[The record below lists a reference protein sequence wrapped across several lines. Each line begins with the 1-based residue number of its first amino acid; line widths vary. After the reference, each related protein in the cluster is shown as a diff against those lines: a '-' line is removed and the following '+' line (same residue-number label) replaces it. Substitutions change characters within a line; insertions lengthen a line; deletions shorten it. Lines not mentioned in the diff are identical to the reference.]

1 MSEEKIKILVVDDD
15 LESREMYKEVLQK
28 ANFTVLEGSDGVEGL
43 DLATR
48 NLPDVIFTGIIM
60 PRMDGFS
67 MMEELKKN
75 VSTSGIPVIIFSH
88 MGREEDQKRANLL
101 GAKDFIVRDLVP
113 PIQAVERIK
122 SIFVKGGSYQI
133 EFNPYSLDAQKLAK
147 DLHLNNNFQCM
158 ECDEKMIMN
167 LKLIDVREK
176 KFETKF
182 VCPNYGWI
190 VR

>member
-75 VSTSGIPVIIFSH
+75 VTTSRIPVIIFSH
-88 MGREEDQKRANLL
+88 MGREEDQRKANLL
-101 GAKDFIVRDLVP
+101 GAKDFIVRDLVTP
-113 PIQAVERIK
+113 VQVVERIK
-122 SIFVKGGSYQI
+122 SIFVKSGSYQI

-147 DLHLNNNFQCM
+147 DLNLSDDFQCM

-176 KFETKF
+176 KFEVKF
-182 VCPNYGWI
+182 VCPNCGWA
-190 VR
+190 VK